1 MPTVEAIF
9 DRESLISTETLAV
22 LLERNDHAS
31 ARRLFAHFGCIAAGL
46 LVATAVY
53 GTPWV
58 VLPTLALAFLL
69 ATIFAPYHECTHG
82 TAFATP
88 AYNRWALT
96 LVGVLYGVSWHAY
109 RKFHF
114 QHHAH
119 TQDLQK
125 DPEIMMD
132 PDSLS
137 PWPNTPARW
146 LITLTGARF
155 LASKIS
161 AMGACWIPGAKRFAE
176 FPPRVRNESR
186 VISAFWLLVL
196 IAALSGVSGAW
207 PLVVAFVLAHVVEG
221 LWLTTEHSGRA
232 EGGTILERTRTV
244 RSNAFVRFFLWN
256 MNYHAE
262 HHGWLGVPWHALPTL
277 HEHLGEH
284 VDTQRGYVH
293 VYRTARG

>member
-1 MPTVEAIF
+1 MEAIF
-9 DRESLISTETLAV
+9 DRESLIRTETLAV

-31 ARRLFAHFGCIAAGL
+31 ARRLFAHFGCIGAGV
-46 LVATAVY
+46 LVAAAMS

-58 VLPTLALAFLL
+58 VLPTLALAFFL

-119 TQDLQK
+119 TQDPQK

-137 PWPNTPARW
+137 PWPNTPVRW

-161 AMGACWIPGAKRFAE
+161 AMGACWIPGAKRFPD
-176 FPPRVRNESR
+176 FPPGARKESR

-196 IAALSGVSGAW
+196 IAALSGVPGAW
-207 PLVVAFVLAHVVEG
+207 PLVVAFVLAHVVEAAP
-221 LWLTTEHSGRA
+221 S
-232 EGGTILERTRTV
+232 
-244 RSNAFVRFFLWN
+244 RS
-256 MNYHAE
+256 
-262 HHGWLGVPWHALPTL
+262 
-277 HEHLGEH
+277 
-284 VDTQRGYVH
+284 
-293 VYRTARG
+293 